1 MIPEVAALMKL
12 IKVEGAF
19 NVLAKILADTSE
31 LIFRL
36 DEETGGKP
44 EGDDKLAKSN
54 AMADGESLCDGLI
67 EAMTRLPSDGVGGAV
82 VHIVLAS
89 DMLNIA
95 DSWVDQDEPSER
107 GKVRMEEALDAA
119 IRSLTFALPELLAL
133 PEAKLARRIARR
145 YVAGMRE
152 QLKEKAAS

>member
-1 MIPEVAALMKL
+1 VDLAELLADALD
-12 IKVEGAF
+12 EGAD
-19 NVLAKILADTSE
+19 V
-31 LIFRL
+31 
-36 DEETGGKP
+36 
-44 EGDDKLAKSN
+44 
-54 AMADGESLCDGLI
+54 
-67 EAMTRLPSDGVGGAV
+67 GAV
-82 VHIVLAS
+82 AVGS
-89 DMLNIA
+89 IA
-95 DSWVDQDEPSER
+95 ESWVDQDEPSER